1 MRAEYLTSSFAR
13 LVSAQHVVL
22 VLVEFVNLP
31 AFGLV
36 ENSFSDMAKEI
47 RGYSVFFRVSPALGE
62 RQPAVVHVGGPL
74 RRQTNERD

>member
-1 MRAEYLTSSFAR
+1 
-13 LVSAQHVVL
+13 L

-47 RGYSVFFRVSPALGE
+47 RGYSVFFGISPALS
-62 RQPAVVHVGGPL
+62 VV
-74 RRQTNERD
+74 